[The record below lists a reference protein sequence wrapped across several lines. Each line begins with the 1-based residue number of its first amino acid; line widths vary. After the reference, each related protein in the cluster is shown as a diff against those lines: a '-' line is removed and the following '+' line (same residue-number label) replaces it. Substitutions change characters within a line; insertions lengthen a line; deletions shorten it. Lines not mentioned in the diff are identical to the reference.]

1 MTDRVPTRATAAI
14 QGLPGCA
21 PGILRAR
28 LAQVRAIGASALA
41 VALLLPGGALAQ
53 AVPDATGGAPLA
65 YVDIGTYLRYQDN
78 DPGDE
83 EQALETRL
91 GVGYFLATSGQRL
104 SFEGALVL
112 QAQEDEPALDE
123 PLRDPV
129 LRGLFPGHRDLGRPE
144 LFAAGPGGWRARR
157 GVRRGRSDRRWGSP
171 RTPRG
176 PDRAGDRSRR
186 AFGTA
191 TEFIWRDD
199 SFSDG
204 ATDDDVTFAS
214 LGTTLR
220 FTLDPRITL
229 RATGFLSHEET
240 DDALETFETVHSY
253 GLGADLLINR
263 LWTANI
269 DFGYRETETETLA
282 TTRVVEG
289 STAALLLTRDMR
301 NGVLSFSAVRDI
313 TATGFEDTIRLARAL
328 TLGNGA
334 EVGLSL
340 GAVIFE
346 GADPIAI
353 YGASYANE
361 IRPGTRFIL
370 SFDRSGGITADDEN
384 VIRTRLAASL
394 AHNLT
399 EASSLVLG
407 ANLSQVEDASLAGMD
422 TARVDLSLA
431 YRYALTRDWTL
442 AARATQEIVFEDGAE
457 DDRTTTL
464 SIGIE
469 RRFSFR
475 P

>member
-112 QAQEDEPALDE
+112 QAQEDEPALTNPSATLSYAVFSRATEISVDLSYSLLDLEDGELDE
-123 PLRDPV
+123 AFD
-129 LRGLFPGHRDLGRPE
+129 
-144 LFAAGPGGWRARR
+144 
-157 GVRRGRSDRRWGSP
+157 
-171 RTPRG
+171 
-176 PDRAGDRSRR
+176 AGDLTEDGGRR
-186 AFGTA
+186 ERLAARIGLVTGRDAPFGTA